1 MTRILYLSC
10 HEILEHDELKL
21 FQELGYGLF
30 SPGAYVEPQNR
41 GDGDLRP
48 GIPGLVY
55 NPDVVAQYH
64 RIGAQFPG
72 QDGKR
77 HLTKEFIDNF
87 DVIIVMHIPEWIEL
101 NWEAMKHK
109 RVIWRTI
116 GQSVASVEKRMAP
129 YKAQGLQVVRY
140 SPREVR
146 IPHFAGMDALIRFYK
161 DPAIYQ
167 GWTGGVPQVITFAQS
182 MQQRG
187 THCNY
192 ALFEQVTRPF
202 QRKLFGPE
210 NHQPGFGMG
219 KISWAEQ
226 IRELQRSRAY
236 LYTGTHPASY
246 TLNFIESWMAGIPV
260 VAIGPKYG
268 NADVW
273 RNHDLYEIQDL
284 IQNGVNGFISDEPA
298 ILTSYVQKLL
308 TDEALARRI
317 SAAGRAE
324 AIRHFNKDMIKASWK
339 AFLER

>member
-1 MTRILYLSC
+1 MRLLYLSC
-10 HEILEHDELKL
+10 HETLEHSELIL
-21 FQELGYGLF
+21 FHELGYELF

-41 GDGDLRP
+41 GDQCMRP
-48 GIPGLVY
+48 GIPGLTY
-55 NPDVVAQYH
+55 NPDVVQQYH
-64 RIGAQFPG
+64 RIGTQFPG
-72 QDGKR
+72 QDGKK
-77 HLTKEFIDNF
+77 HLTKEFVDNF
-87 DVIIVMHIPEWIEL
+87 DAVIVMHIPDWIEV
-101 NWEAMKHK
+101 NWEAIKHK

-129 YKAQGLQVVRY
+129 YKSQGLQIVRY
-140 SPREVR
+140 SPREAR

-167 GWTGGVPQVITFAQS
+167 GWTGEALQVINFSQS

-219 KISWAEQ
+219 KLSWADQ
-226 IRELQRSRAY
+226 IRELQKARVY
-236 LYTGTHPASY
+236 FYTGTHPASY
-246 TLNFIESWMAGIPV
+246 TLNFIESWMTGTPV

-284 IQNGVNGFISDEPA
+284 IQDGVNGFVSDEPQ
-298 ILTSYVQKLL
+298 ILTARIQQLL
-308 TDEALARRI
+308 DDKALADRI

-324 AIRHFNKDMIKASWK
+324 AIRHFNKDMIGAAWK
-339 AFLER
+339 AFLG

>member
-1 MTRILYLSC
+1 MRILYLSC
-10 HEILEHDELKL
+10 HEVLEFNELTL
-21 FQELGYGLF
+21 LHELGYELF

-41 GDGDLRP
+41 GDQCMRP

-55 NPDVVAQYH
+55 NPDVVQQYH

-72 QDGKR
+72 QDGKS
-77 HLTKEFIDNF
+77 HLTKEFVDNF
-87 DVIIVMHIPEWIEL
+87 DAVIVMHIPDWIEV
-101 NWEAMKHK
+101 NWEAIKHK

-129 YKAQGLQVVRY
+129 YRSQGLQIVRY
-140 SPREVR
+140 SPREAR

-161 DPAIYQ
+161 DPEVYK
-167 GWTGGVPQVITFAQS
+167 GWTGESAQVITFSQS

-219 KISWAEQ
+219 KLSWADQ
-226 IRELQRSRAY
+226 ILELQKARVY
-236 LYTGTHPASY
+236 FYTGTHPASY
-246 TLNFIESWMAGIPV
+246 TLNFIESWMTGTPV
-260 VAIGPKYG
+260 VAIGPKHG

-284 IQNGVNGFISDEPA
+284 IQDGVNGFVSDEPE
-298 ILTSYVQKLL
+298 ILAARIHQLL
-308 TDEALARRI
+308 NDKALADRI

-324 AIRHFNKDMIKASWK
+324 AIRHFNKDMIKAAWK
-339 AFLER
+339 AFLG